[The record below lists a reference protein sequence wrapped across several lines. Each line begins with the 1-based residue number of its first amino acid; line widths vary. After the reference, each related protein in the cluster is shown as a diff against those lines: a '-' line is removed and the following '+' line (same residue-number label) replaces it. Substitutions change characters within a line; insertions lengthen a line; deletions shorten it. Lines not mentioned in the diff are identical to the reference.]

1 MNRIESRAAF
11 SLAGIFSLRMLGLFM
26 IYPVFTFYAQNL
38 TGSTPT
44 TVGLALGAYGL
55 TQAILQIPFG
65 FASDRIGRKRM
76 IALGLLIFA
85 AGSVVAALSTTIYG
99 VIFGRILQGAG
110 AVGSTILALN
120 ADLTHEESR
129 TKAMATIGLTIGL
142 AFALALVAGPLLNAW
157 VGVPG
162 IFWFTALLA
171 IAGIA
176 VLYLVTPTPR
186 NVRSHRDTQAVPALF
201 GRVLADGE
209 LLRLDFAIFAL
220 HAILT
225 ASFIALPNMLRGV
238 LGIHQ
243 DWQWII
249 YLPTLAVSVA
259 LMIPAVILAEAK
271 RRMKPVFVASVAV
284 LCLTPAVFAVYRDS
298 LVEIL
303 VLLTL
308 FFAAFNIMEASL
320 PSLISKVA
328 PADAKGTAM
337 GIYSSSQFLGIFIGG
352 TVGGWAYGFLGEPGV
367 FGFCAL
373 VGAVWLIVAIS
384 MPQPRFARTHMVNV
398 GVIGDDEARRLAA
411 EIETVDGVFE
421 AVVVPDDE
429 VAYIKFDGKVV
440 APDALNRFARP
451 SHDAAAQSA

>member
-1 MNRIESRAAF
+1 MNKIETRAAF

-26 IYPVFTFYAQNL
+26 IYPVFTFYAQHL

-55 TQAILQIPFG
+55 TQALLQIPFG

-76 IALGLLIFA
+76 IAIGLGLFA
-85 AGSVVAALSTTIYG
+85 VGSVVAALSASIYG
-99 VIFGRILQGAG
+99 VILGRILQGAG

-120 ADLTHEESR
+120 ADLTREESR
-129 TKAMATIGLTIGL
+129 TKAMATIGMTIGL
-142 AFALALVAGPLLNAW
+142 AFALALVLGPVLNAW

-171 IAGIA
+171 LAGIG
-176 VLYLVTPTPR
+176 VLYGVTPRPPAT
-186 NVRSHRDTQAVPALF
+186 RSHRDTEAVPELF
-201 GRVLADGE
+201 GRVLRNTE

-225 ASFIALPNMLRGV
+225 ASFIALPHMLRDV

-243 DWQWII
+243 NYQWII
-249 YLPTLAVSVA
+249 YLPVLALSVGI
-259 LMIPAVILAEAK
+259 MVPAIIVAEAK
-271 RRMKPVFVASVAV
+271 RRMKSVFVAAVAV
-284 LCLTPAVFAVYRDS
+284 LLATPTVLAIYHGS
-298 LVEIL
+298 LVEIVIVL
-303 VLLTL
+303 VL

-337 GIYSSSQFLGIFIGG
+337 GVYSSSQFFGIFIGG
-352 TVGGWAYGFLGEPGV
+352 TVGGWAYGVGGSSGV
-367 FGFCAL
+367 FVFCAVMAAIWL
-373 VGAVWLIVAIS
+373 VIAAT
-384 MPQPRFARTHMVNV
+384 MPQPRFARTHMLHV
-398 GVIGDDEARRLAA
+398 GDIDNASARRLAA
-411 EIETVDGVFE
+411 EIEAIEGVFE
-421 AVVVPDDE
+421 AVVVPADG

-440 APDALNRFARP
+440 DTERFERFA
-451 SHDAAAQSA
+451 SSTAGASS